1 MDNKQLTEFNDE
13 IFELS
18 NQIMEAL
25 CPIMMSVKARI
36 SISSMTW
43 VMASLLHQMANCQT
57 DEEYMKCARKFG
69 DATCAIMG
77 ILLKM
82 DVEKDTSD
90 DGDAAQ
96 GG

>member
-1 MDNKQLTEFNDE
+1 MDDKLLKEFNKE
-13 IFELS
+13 IFEVA
-18 NQIMEAL
+18 NQITEAL
-25 CPIMMSVKARI
+25 HPIFTSVNAGVLIAAMTRI
-36 SISSMTW
+36 
-43 VMASLLHQMANCQT
+43 MATLLYNLANCQT

-90 DGDAAQ
+90 DGETS
-96 GG
+96 